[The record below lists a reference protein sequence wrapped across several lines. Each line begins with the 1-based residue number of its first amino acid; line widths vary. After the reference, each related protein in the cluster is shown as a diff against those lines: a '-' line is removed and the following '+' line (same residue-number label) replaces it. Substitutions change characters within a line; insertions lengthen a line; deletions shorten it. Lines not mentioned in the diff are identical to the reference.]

1 MIKYK
6 NIKNNQDLPAQAG
19 QVMLLAVLIIGTSML
34 AMTSISGYLILQRI
48 RSSSNIVDSTKAIFA
63 ADTGIEW
70 EFFKCAKCNPNL
82 VCDSA
87 CTALDFQKPLMRN
100 KSAYFSSVVYD
111 ASSTPQS
118 IKSVGQSVKA
128 YRAFEIKF

>member
-70 EFFKCAKCNPNL
+70 EFLSVPNAIRIL
-82 VCDSA
+82 SA
-87 CTALDFQKPLMRN
+87 ILLAQLLILKN
-100 KSAYFSSVVYD
+100 H
-111 ASSTPQS
+111 
-118 IKSVGQSVKA
+118 
-128 YRAFEIKF
+128 